1 MLRCPFNNFSKCD
14 GNCPFSTENF
24 AACKLASLLI
34 SIEGL
39 CRGQL
44 AQASTTNAHLVEA
57 KELLEEMAT
66 APDAPA
72 TAPELPVQRKHPKKK
87 NRCCVYRNI
96 GTDRTEIRLAVV
108 GDAAAHLRAICG
120 DGRRTDVFFIP
131 SERTFLLTPGT
142 SERSAKLTTNEA
154 SGRTMLS
161 IGMWRSAVEHSIGIH
176 HYAILEPTISDG
188 MLRLVATGEVED

>member
-14 GNCPFSTENF
+14 GSCPFSTENF
-24 AACKLASLLI
+24 TACKLASLLI

-66 APDAPA
+66 APDALAP
-72 TAPELPVQRKHPKKK
+72 APELPIQRKHPKKK
-87 NRCCVYRNI
+87 NCCCVYRND
-96 GTDRTEIRLAVV
+96 GADRTELRLAVV
-108 GDAAAHLRAICG
+108 GDAAEHLRSICG
-120 DGRRTDVFFIP
+120 EGRRADVFFIP
-131 SERTFLLTPGT
+131 GDRTFLLTPGT
-142 SERSAKLTTNEA
+142 SERSAKLVTNEA

-161 IGMWRSAVEHSIGIH
+161 IGLGRGAVEQSIGRR
-176 HYAILEPTISDG
+176 HYAFLEPTISGG